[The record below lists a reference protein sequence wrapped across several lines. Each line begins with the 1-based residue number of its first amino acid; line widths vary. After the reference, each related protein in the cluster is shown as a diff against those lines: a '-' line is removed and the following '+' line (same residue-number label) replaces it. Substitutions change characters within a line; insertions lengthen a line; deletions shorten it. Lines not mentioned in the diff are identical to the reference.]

1 MSMWVCS
8 FNSQKKIIVNFD
20 WHTWLQPVAMARFI
34 YQCQRW
40 WCSSRCSQA
49 FAGMSSASM
58 TVLPDS
64 PIGSLRLASGV
75 EVTGSSASGDGDRMV
90 STLAVLLAQLS
101 TKDVQKNLPL
111 TSVPSFPVLLTEW
124 AEWPPCSGCPQSP
137 IIPTKICLSDIR
149 PSSCMICLYD

>member
-1 MSMWVCS
+1 
-8 FNSQKKIIVNFD
+8 
-20 WHTWLQPVAMARFI
+20 
-34 YQCQRW
+34 
-40 WCSSRCSQA
+40 
-49 FAGMSSASM
+49 M

-111 TSVPSFPVLLTEW
+111 TSVPSFPVLLTE
-124 AEWPPCSGCPQSP
+124 
-137 IIPTKICLSDIR
+137 
-149 PSSCMICLYD
+149 